1 MAYDE
6 DLADRI
12 MGHLAGQPRQDQ
24 RKMLGGLSFMAQG
37 NLACGVVKN
46 ELYVRLGVDGYEA
59 TPARPH
65 VRPMDFTG
73 KPMRGWVFV
82 GAEALADDASL
93 HERVDMG
100 LRHALCLPA
109 K

>member
-24 RKMLGGLSFMAQG
+24 RKMFGGLSFMAQG

-46 ELYVRLGVDGYEA
+46 ELCVLLGVDRYEA
-59 TPARPH
+59 APARPRSIDH
-65 VRPMDFTG
+65 
-73 KPMRGWVFV
+73 RGYPG
-82 GAEALADDASL
+82 GAGSIRGD
-93 HERVDMG
+93 
-100 LRHALCLPA
+100 
-109 K
+109 

>member
-1 MAYDE
+1 MAYGE
-6 DLADRI
+6 DLADWI
-12 MGHLAGQPRQDQ
+12 MGHLAEHPRLDQ
-24 RKMLGGLSFMAQG
+24 RKMFGGPSFMVQG

-46 ELYVRLGVDGYEA
+46 ELCVRLEADGYEA
-59 TPARPH
+59 ALARPH

-73 KPMRGWVFV
+73 KPMRGGVFV

-93 HERVDMG
+93 HEWVDMG
-100 LRHALCLPA
+100 LRHAWCLPA

>member
-24 RKMLGGLSFMAQG
+24 HKMFGGLSFMAQG

-46 ELYVRLGVDGYEA
+46 ELCVRLGVDGYEA
-59 TPARPH
+59 APAHPP

-93 HERVDMG
+93 HEWVDMG
-100 LRHALCLPA
+100 FRHALCLPA